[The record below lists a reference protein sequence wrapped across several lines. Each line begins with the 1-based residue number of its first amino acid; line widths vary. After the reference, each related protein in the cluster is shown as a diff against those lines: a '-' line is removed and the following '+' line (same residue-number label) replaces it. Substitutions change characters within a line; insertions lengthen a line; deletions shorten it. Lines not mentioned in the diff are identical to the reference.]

1 MYKYL
6 YLAYVPRVGDYTVM
20 TPQTLKRGRSKLC
33 TGTAIVGPRR
43 MVGQY
48 LWWGKLVA
56 DCGYPHTESD
66 QRWSSCSYVLHR
78 IQGGFY
84 RTILEASIT

>member
-33 TGTAIVGPRR
+33 TGTAIGWAPQDGGAVP
-43 MVGQY
+43 MVGEACR
-48 LWWGKLVA
+48 KLRLS
-56 DCGYPHTESD
+56 T
-66 QRWSSCSYVLHR
+66 HR
-78 IQGGFY
+78 IGSKVVLLQL
-84 RTILEASIT
+84 RPT